1 MTYIIALVQRKGGV
15 GKTTLAISVA
25 AELHSRGK
33 NVALVDSDR
42 QQSASQWAELGGLQF
57 PVYRVILSE
66 QMSVNWARDVRVV
79 ATNYDYAV
87 VDTAPSLRAVST
99 SIAIANLAMVPC
111 TPSGLDLEST
121 IKTLEIINQIRTLRR
136 GYPHVMLIPNRV
148 DARTREG
155 KQLVDELANFG
166 EVVSSTVGYRTA
178 FVRAFLKGVSIA
190 EMANGQGGNGEIQLL
205 CDRLESNRNA
215 TEACSDSLSPVPAS
229 YSAESLLKAQ

>member
-1 MTYIIALVQRKGGV
+1 MTYIVALVQRKGGV
-15 GKTTLAISVA
+15 GKTTLAVSVA

-33 NVALVDSDR
+33 NVALVDSDP
-42 QQSASQWAELGGLQF
+42 QQSASQWAELGSLQF
-57 PVYRVILSE
+57 PVYQVILSE

-121 IKTLEIINQIRTLRR
+121 IKTLEIINQIRRLRR
-136 GYPHVMLIPNRV
+136 GYPRVMLIPNRV

-155 KQLVDELANFG
+155 QQLVDELASFG
-166 EVVSSTVGYRTA
+166 EAVSSTVGYRTA
-178 FVRAFLKGVSIA
+178 FVRAFLEGVSIA
-190 EMANGQGGNGEIQLL
+190 EMANGHDGNGEIQLL

-215 TEACSDSLSPVPAS
+215 TEACPDSLSPVPVS
-229 YSAESLLKAQ
+229 CSAESLLKAQ